1 MIYIGI
7 IWKINNIS
15 ESQYSL
21 LFSLLSQHD
30 GLFLQRTNNK
40 LNINIFIE
48 TDKGKLSILKTS
60 FGKYFSSSILY
71 ISSLSDKNFFT
82 SMNFMNLIN
91 CNIITIN

>member
-1 MIYIGI
+1 VIYIGI

-60 FGKYFSSSILY
+60 FESISHHQYY
-71 ISSLSDKNFFT
+71 IYLHYQIKIF
-82 SMNFMNLIN
+82 LPL
-91 CNIITIN
+91 